1 MHAIHLKILALG
13 LLAAGI
19 TAPMQAQDFTVQTD
33 GTHLT
38 YVADARGNRLL
49 DYSTCGYRNSNVDIH
64 NADNVVFVSCQ
75 PCDNSERIQRAL
87 DHVATLTP
95 GANGLRGA
103 VLLGKGTFELSAP
116 LRISA
121 SGVVLRGQS
130 KEETVLLKK
139 GVDRCALLYIEGQN
153 DFGET
158 SSSDFTS
165 D

>member
-49 DYSTCGYRNSNVDIH
+49 DYSTCGYRNSNVDIP

-75 PCDNSERIQRAL
+75 PGDNSERIQRAL

-103 VLLGKGTFELSAP
+103 VLLGKGKRRPFSSRKAWTAVPCSTSRGRTTTARP
-116 LRISA
+116 PRPTLR
-121 SGVVLRGQS
+121 Q
-130 KEETVLLKK
+130 T
-139 GVDRCALLYIEGQN
+139 
-153 DFGET
+153 T
-158 SSSDFTS
+158 SR
-165 D
+165 